1 MASGYGGYGLH
12 GYLGSTGRRTAGYR
26 PGLRAIRRAT
36 VRGPANVDGRRGLA
50 LAAVSL
56 QVAVRPL
63 VIVTKVPD
71 TNRWVAI
78 AEAAKKPV
86 ARAEAGSE
94 EVTLSAFIWR
104 CA

>member
-1 MASGYGGYGLH
+1 
-12 GYLGSTGRRTAGYR
+12 
-26 PGLRAIRRAT
+26 
-36 VRGPANVDGRRGLA
+36 
-50 LAAVSL
+50 VSL

-71 TNRWVAI
+71 TNRRVAI